1 MIDLTKYEQKNECSD
16 LVDEIRKLRDV
27 ATKFAEAAELMSV
40 SSEPIH
46 PGVVECSDLCRKKAH
61 EALEAFRKI

>member
-1 MIDLTKYEQKNECSD
+1 MIDLTKYEQRNECSD

-27 ATKFAEAAELMSV
+27 ATKFVEAAELMSV
-40 SSEPIH
+40 NSESIH
-46 PGVVECSDLCRKKAH
+46 PGVVKCSDLCRMKAR